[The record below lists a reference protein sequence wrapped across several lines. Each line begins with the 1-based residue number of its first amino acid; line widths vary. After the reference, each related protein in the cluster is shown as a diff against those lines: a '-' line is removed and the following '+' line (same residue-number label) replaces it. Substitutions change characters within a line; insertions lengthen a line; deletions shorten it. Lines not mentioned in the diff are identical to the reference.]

1 MKINES
7 GRIGAIHSYSKNIES
22 AQQTEGKKT
31 NRKDEIT
38 ISPEAMEMLQKQEQ
52 VHNSERTQRIQ
63 ELKQQVASGTY
74 RVDTDKLAEKMMP
87 YFKSSSEK

>member
-7 GRIGAIHSYSKNIES
+7 GRIGAINSYSRNIE
-22 AQQTEGKKT
+22 AGQQTESKKT
-31 NRKDEIT
+31 NRKDEVT

-52 VHNSERTQRIQ
+52 VQSERTQRIQ

-74 RVDTDKLAEKMMP
+74 RVDTEQLAEKLMP
-87 YFKSSSEK
+87 HFKSSSEK